1 MPWVVFLWAATME
14 HKRGDT
20 FDYVATIP
28 DTFTDGYFVG
38 WDVTAQ
44 VRKAASGPLAQ
55 LSAPVDGELV
65 AQLDVTWTDPATTRE
80 LRLLKIDTKDWPL
93 VPLEFDVQ
101 FRRVSDG
108 YTLSTATEKLVVI
121 KDVTQ

>member
-1 MPWVVFLWAATME
+1 ME

-28 DTFTDGYFVG
+28 DTFADGYFVG

-44 VRKAASGPLAQ
+44 IRKAASGPLAQ

-65 AQLDVTWTDPATTRE
+65 AQLDVTWTDAATTRQ
-80 LRLLKIDTKDWPL
+80 LRLLKVDTKAWP
-93 VPLEFDVQ
+93 VGPLEFDVQ
-101 FRRVSDG
+101 FRRADDG